1 MSGSN
6 SSSNLTRQL
15 RKKAEAKL
23 KRLDQPIEAT
33 DLSTRR
39 LIRELRVH
47 QIELEMQYGELQR
60 NQQLINEEKE
70 RFDDLYGKYVS
81 LFDFSPIGYVV
92 HDYGG
97 EIQEVNLTFAA
108 MLGEIR
114 EKLIGRFITDFIHP
128 DSQDTFRLHGVRCT
142 ESDKKFICEL
152 RMVRKDKT
160 SFDVQLN
167 SLVFRAEPDGSEKIR
182 TAVVDISM
190 KVQQSRKK
198 ELIRRCLQIAG
209 NATQTCPV
217 LEGFTREIKSFLGC
231 EAAAIRMLDE
241 NGNIPYQA
249 YEGFSRSFYE
259 SESPLSLHTDRCM
272 CISVIK
278 GATNPEQPFFT
289 TGGSFFINAT
299 TKFLSTVSAQQKGET
314 RNVCNAYGYESVAL
328 VPLSI
333 GNDIMGLFHL
343 ADRRENMFPLS
354 EVEMLESVA
363 GQLALVLKRIMAQEE
378 VKRMA
383 EELNFLSSRLITVQ
397 EEEQRRIAMELHD
410 QTGQDL
416 NVLKIKITGI
426 RNRLR
431 KDQSGLKAE
440 SDWALQFVDKINKNI
455 SNLAYG
461 LNPDLLEHLGLE
473 AALNCLIRD
482 FSEHKRVRV
491 TTDFGPISG
500 TFDRNTGIVFYRIV
514 QEALTNIAK
523 HAGASRVRIALHRDD
538 DRISLTIEDDG
549 KGFDVPAI
557 RLEKAKKKGMGLT
570 AMAFR
575 ARMLGGN
582 FEISS
587 RKKRGTKIKVNLPV
601 KEKAVLR

>member
-1 MSGSN
+1 MSVSK
-6 SSSNLTRQL
+6 SSSDQRRHL

-23 KRLDQPIEAT
+23 KYPDQPIEIA
-33 DLSTRR
+33 DRDTRR
-39 LIRELRVH
+39 VIHKLWVH
-47 QIELEMQYGELQR
+47 QIELEMQYEELQR

-70 RFDDLYGKYVS
+70 RFDDLSAKYVS

-92 HDYGG
+92 HDYRG

-114 EKLIGRFITDFIHP
+114 EKLIGRFITDFINR
-128 DSQDTFRLHGVRCT
+128 DSQDTFHLHGVRCS
-142 ESDKKFICEL
+142 ESDEKSICEL

-167 SLVFRAEPDGSEKIR
+167 SLVFRAEPGGSEKIR
-182 TAVVDISM
+182 TAVVDISA

-209 NATQTCPV
+209 NATQTRPV
-217 LEGFTREIKSFLGC
+217 LEGFIREIKSFSGC
-231 EAAAIRMLDE
+231 EAVAIRMLDE
-241 NGNIPYQA
+241 HGNIPYQA

-278 GATNPEQPFFT
+278 GTTNPEKPFFT
-289 TGGSFFINAT
+289 AGGSFFINAT
-299 TKFLSTVSAQQKGET
+299 TKFLSTVSGQQKGDT

-328 VPLSI
+328 VPISI

-354 EVEMLESVA
+354 EVEILESVA
-363 GQLALVLKRIMAQEE
+363 GQLALVLKRVMAQEE

-416 NVLKIKITGI
+416 NVLKIKMTAI

-431 KDQSGLKAE
+431 KDQPGLKAE
-440 SDWALQFVDKINKNI
+440 SEWALQFIDRINNNI
-455 SNLAYG
+455 KNLAYG

-473 AALNCLIRD
+473 AALNCMIRD
-482 FSEHKRVRV
+482 FSKHERVQI
-491 TTDFGPISG
+491 TADFSILNN

-514 QEALTNIAK
+514 QEALTNIRK
-523 HAGASRVRIALHRDD
+523 HAGASRVRISLHRYD
-538 DRISLTIEDDG
+538 DRITVTIEDDG
-549 KGFDVPAI
+549 KGFDVPTI
-557 RLEKAKKKGMGLT
+557 RLEKQKKGMGLT

-575 ARMLGGN
+575 ARMLGGD

-587 RKKRGTKIKVNLPV
+587 REGRGTKIKVNLPV
-601 KEKAVLR
+601 QEKAVNR

>member
-1 MSGSN
+1 MSVSN
-6 SSSNLTRQL
+6 SSSDLTRQL
-15 RKKAEAKL
+15 RKKAEARL
-23 KRLDQPIEAT
+23 KRLDQPIEDA
-33 DLSTRR
+33 DIAARR
-39 LIRELRVH
+39 LIHELQVH
-47 QIELEMQYGELQR
+47 QIELEMQYDELQR
-60 NQQLINEEKE
+60 NQQLINKAKE
-70 RFDDLYGKYVS
+70 RFADLYGKYVS

-92 HDYGG
+92 HDYRG

-108 MLGEIR
+108 MLGEN
-114 EKLIGRFITDFIHP
+114 KTKVIGRFITDFIHR
-128 DSQDTFRLHGVRCT
+128 DSQDTFHLHRVRYS
-142 ESDKKFICEL
+142 ESDEKSICEL

-167 SLVFRAEPDGSEKIR
+167 SLLFRAEPGGSEKIR
-182 TAVVDISM
+182 TAVVDISA

-209 NATQTCPV
+209 NATQTRPA
-217 LEGFTREIKSFLGC
+217 LEGFVREIKSFSGC
-231 EAAAIRMLDE
+231 EAVAIRMLDE
-241 NGNIPYQA
+241 HGNIPYQA
-249 YEGFSRSFYE
+249 YDGFSRSFYE

-278 GATNPEQPFFT
+278 GTTNPEQRFFT

-299 TKFLSTVSAQQKGET
+299 TKFLSTVSGQQKGDT

-328 VPLSI
+328 IPISI

-363 GQLALVLKRIMAQEE
+363 GQLALVLKRIMVQEE

-397 EEEQRRIAMELHD
+397 EKEQRRIAMELHD

-416 NVLKIKITGI
+416 NVLKIKMTAI

-431 KDQSGLKAE
+431 KDQPGVKAE
-440 SDWALQFVDKINKNI
+440 AEWALQFVDKINNNI
-455 SNLAYG
+455 INLAYG

-482 FSEHKRVRV
+482 FSEHKRVQI
-491 TTDFGPISG
+491 TADFGPINS

-514 QEALTNIAK
+514 QEALTNITK
-523 HAGASRVRIALHRDD
+523 HAGASRVRIALHRDN
-538 DRISLTIEDDG
+538 DRISVTIEDDG

-587 RKKRGTKIKVNLPV
+587 RAGRGTKIKVNLPV
-601 KEKAVLR
+601 QEKAVHR

>member
-1 MSGSN
+1 MSVSK
-6 SSSNLTRQL
+6 SSSDQKRHL
-15 RKKAEAKL
+15 RRKAEAKL
-23 KRLDQPIEAT
+23 KRLDQPIEDT
-33 DLSTRR
+33 DLATRR
-39 LIRELRVH
+39 LIHELRVH
-47 QIELEMQYGELQR
+47 QIELEMQYEELQR

-92 HDYGG
+92 HDYRG
-97 EIQEVNLTFAA
+97 EIHEVNLTFAA
-108 MLGEIR
+108 MLGEN
-114 EKLIGRFITDFIHP
+114 KTNLIGRFITDFIHR
-128 DSQDTFRLHGVRCT
+128 DSQDAFHFHRVRYS
-142 ESDKKFICEL
+142 ESEEKSICEL

-160 SFDVQLN
+160 SFEVQLN
-167 SLVFRAEPDGSEKIR
+167 SLVFRAEPGGSGKIR
-182 TAVVDISM
+182 TAFVDISA

-217 LEGFTREIKSFLGC
+217 LEGFIREIKSFSGC
-231 EAAAIRMLDE
+231 EAVAIRMLDE
-241 NGNIPYQA
+241 HGNIPYQA

-259 SESPLSLHTDRCM
+259 SESPLSLNTDRCM

-278 GATNPEQPFFT
+278 GTTNPEQPFFT

-299 TKFLSTVSAQQKGET
+299 TKFLATVSGQQKGDT

-328 VPLSI
+328 VPISI

-354 EVEMLESVA
+354 EVEMLESAA
-363 GQLALVLKRIMAQEE
+363 GQLALVLKRIIAQEE

-416 NVLKIKITGI
+416 NVLKIKMTAI

-431 KDQSGLKAE
+431 KDQPGLKAE
-440 SDWALQFVDKINKNI
+440 SEWALQFIDKINNNI
-455 SNLAYG
+455 RNLAYG

-473 AALNCLIRD
+473 AALNSLIRD
-482 FSEHKRVRV
+482 FSEHKRVQI
-491 TTDFGPISG
+491 TADFGPINS
-500 TFDRNTGIVFYRIV
+500 TFDRTTGIVFYRIV
-514 QEALTNIAK
+514 QEALTNIKK

-538 DRISLTIEDDG
+538 DRISVTIEDDG
-549 KGFDVPAI
+549 KGFDIPVI
-557 RLEKAKKKGMGLT
+557 RLEKEKKKGMGLT

-587 RKKRGTKIKVNLPV
+587 REGRGTKIKVNLPV
-601 KEKAVLR
+601 QEKAVH